1 MAPGMSI
8 AAFTL
13 LHVIICLI
21 AIGSGLIVVGGMFAS
36 HWLPGMT
43 ALFLFTTVL
52 TGVTLVAMV
61 KLLWS
66 HLLAFR
72 GQGAA
77 QLLRQFAHVFTER
90 AYHGRR
96 VLARD
101 LDRLSRQPVAD
112 IPVPHRCLDL
122 DYNLVMKVRILA
134 DRAAGSPGR

>member
-1 MAPGMSI
+1 MTPGMSI

-52 TGVTLVAMV
+52 TGVALVAMV

-66 HLLAFR
+66 AISLPS
-72 GQGAA
+72 Q
-77 QLLRQFAHVFTER
+77 VKER
-90 AYHGRR
+90 R
-96 VLARD
+96 
-101 LDRLSRQPVAD
+101 S
-112 IPVPHRCLDL
+112 C
-122 DYNLVMKVRILA
+122 
-134 DRAAGSPGR
+134 